1 MKKDFQNDIA
11 LLKEMI
17 SGLEKESKE
26 KAILASMIDVME
38 KLNDK
43 VDSYYKDLEEYVDSV
58 DRDLS
63 EVKLDMYGLEE
74 DFKEEL
80 DEELN
85 IEDDKE
91 TRYIEIPCKNCN
103 EIIYMDEEWIKIALR
118 EILRAIFFIYLS
130 YIFYVS

>member
-17 SGLEKESKE
+17 SGLEKNSKE
-26 KAILASMIDVME
+26 KVILQSMIDVME

-63 EVKLDMYGLEE
+63 EVKLDMYGLED

-80 DEELN
+80 NEELDLE
-85 IEDDKE
+85 EDDKE
-91 TRYIEIPCKNCN
+91 TKYIEIPCKNCN
-103 EIIYMDEEWIKIALR
+103 EIIYMDEDLVKAHVKIECPVCHGTLN
-118 EILRAIFFIYLS
+118 E
-130 YIFYVS
+130 

>member
-17 SGLEKESKE
+17 SGLEGDSKE
-26 KAILASMIDVME
+26 KAILSSMIDVIG

-80 DEELN
+80 EEELN
-85 IEDDKE
+85 IEDEDKE
-91 TRYIEIPCKNCN
+91 TKYIEIPCKNCN
-103 EIIYMDEEWIKIALR
+103 EIIYMDEDLVKAHVKIECPVCHGTLN
-118 EILRAIFFIYLS
+118 E
-130 YIFYVS
+130 

>member
-103 EIIYMDEEWIKIALR
+103 EIIYMDEDVLKAHGKIECPVCHGTLN
-118 EILRAIFFIYLS
+118 E
-130 YIFYVS
+130 

>member
-17 SGLEKESKE
+17 SGLEENSKE
-26 KAILASMIDVME
+26 KVILESMVDVME

-80 DEELN
+80 NEEL
-85 IEDDKE
+85 D
-91 TRYIEIPCKNCN
+91 
-103 EIIYMDEEWIKIALR
+103 L
-118 EILRAIFFIYLS
+118 
-130 YIFYVS
+130 